1 MKLHNFI
8 ACMTQAK
15 GSLQKQCAENGYPV
29 DLLEISENADI
40 CLLYEK
46 FIKVT
51 YTTQEFET
59 YIIAE
64 LEGDKLTFIEV
75 EFQEY
80 E

>member
-8 ACMTQAK
+8 ACMAQAK
-15 GSLQKQCAENGYPV
+15 GSLQKQCTENGYPV